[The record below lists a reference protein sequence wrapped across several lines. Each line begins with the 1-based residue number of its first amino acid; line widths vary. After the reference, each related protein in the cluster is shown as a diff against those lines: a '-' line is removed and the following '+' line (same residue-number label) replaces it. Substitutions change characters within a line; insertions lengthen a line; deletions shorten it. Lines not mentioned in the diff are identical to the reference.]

1 MSRSEDLNSEDY
13 LKLLSTFALDLLQKS
28 SLDEIFWLIADRAI
42 AGIGFDDCVI
52 YLIDRAAGELVQ
64 AAAYGPKSPEGRVI
78 VDPITIPIG
87 EGIVGSVAANL
98 KPERIRD
105 TRLDSRYILDD
116 EFRLSELAVP
126 IMLHGEC
133 IGVIDSENAN
143 VDFYNE
149 KHEEILVTIASMAA
163 TKISDAMREE
173 ELHSTVR
180 QLKIVQDMLAAQADE
195 LMNAKEMA
203 DSSNRAKSAFLA
215 TMSHEIRT
223 PLNAIIGMSDLMRD
237 TSLDPEQ
244 FEFANIIWDS
254 SNHLLN
260 LITDILDFSK
270 IEANELRISEDTL
283 DLKQLVEASVRV
295 CTSANPKNKI
305 PVVTKYDPSA
315 PECILGDEPRVRQV
329 LVNLIGNA
337 LKFTPEGQI
346 TVSVKADSESLLFSI
361 SDTGVGIPPSDIEKI
376 FSPFQQVDSS
386 NSREYEG
393 TGLGLSIARRL
404 SRLMSGDLTV
414 NSVVGVGTEF
424 VLSLPLRVV
433 PRQRTKPSGRSEIET
448 NKKLKILIVEDN
460 SVNRLL
466 AVKILSEV
474 GFTAD
479 VAVDGLEAVEFV
491 SKSPYDLIFMDL
503 QMPVMD
509 GYEAMRK
516 IRSNGAISQP
526 RIIVISANVQ
536 PQDVSNSYSAGAD
549 GFLPKPID
557 RKALVDI
564 INAISQP
571 MIGRGN
577 SRS

>member
-1 MSRSEDLNSEDY
+1 MNKRLGPSMSRSEDLNSEDY

-28 SLDEIFWLIADRAI
+28 SLDDIFWLIADRAI

-52 YLIDRAAGELVQ
+52 YLIDRTSGELVQ

-78 VDPITIPIG
+78 VDPITIPVG

-105 TRLDSRYILDD
+105 TRLDSRYILLD

-126 IMLHGEC
+126 IVLHGEC
-133 IGVIDSENAN
+133 IGVIDSENSK
-143 VDFYNE
+143 VDFYTE

-173 ELHSTVR
+173 ELQSTVR

-195 LMNAKEMA
+195 LISAKEMA
-203 DSSNRAKSAFLA
+203 DSSNRAKSTFLA

-223 PLNAIIGMSDLMRD
+223 PLNAIIGMSDLIRD
-237 TSLDPEQ
+237 TSLNPEQ
-244 FEFANIIWDS
+244 FEYANIIWDS

-270 IEANELRISEDTL
+270 IEANELRISENTI

-295 CTSANPKNKI
+295 CKSANTVSEVPILIKF
-305 PVVTKYDPSA
+305 DPSL
-315 PECILGDEPRVRQV
+315 PECILGDEPRVKQI

-337 LKFTPEGQI
+337 IKFTSEGQI
-346 TVSVKADSESLLFSI
+346 TVTVCVESENLLFTI
-361 SDTGVGIPPSDIEKI
+361 SDTGVGIPSSDTEKI

-386 NSREYEG
+386 HSREYEG

-414 NSVVGVGTEF
+414 SSTVGVGAEF

-433 PRQRTKPSGRSEIET
+433 SRQRAEPSGRIEVET
-448 NKKLKILIVEDN
+448 DKKLKILIVEDN
-460 SVNRLL
+460 PVNRLL
-466 AVKILSEV
+466 AVKILGQV

-491 SKSPYDLIFMDL
+491 NKMPYDLIFMDL

-516 IRSNGAISQP
+516 IRANLAISQP

-536 PQDVSNSYSAGAD
+536 PQDVSNSYNAGAD

-564 INAISQP
+564 INA
-571 MIGRGN
+571 N
-577 SRS
+577 S

>member
-1 MSRSEDLNSEDY
+1 MSKSEDLNSEDY

-28 SLDEIFWLIADRAI
+28 SLDDIFWLIADRAI

-52 YLIDRAAGELVQ
+52 YLIDRTSGELVQ

-126 IMLHGEC
+126 IVLHGEC
-133 IGVIDSENAN
+133 IGVIDSENSK
-143 VDFYNE
+143 VDFYTE

-173 ELHSTVR
+173 ELQSTVR

-195 LMNAKEMA
+195 LISAKEMA
-203 DSSNRAKSAFLA
+203 DSSNRAKSTFLA

-223 PLNAIIGMSDLMRD
+223 PLNAIIGMSDLIRD
-237 TSLDPEQ
+237 TSLNPEQ
-244 FEFANIIWDS
+244 FEYANIIWDS

-270 IEANELRISEDTL
+270 IEANELRISENTI

-295 CTSANPKNKI
+295 CTSANTVSEVPILIKF
-305 PVVTKYDPSA
+305 DPSM
-315 PECILGDEPRVRQV
+315 PECILGDEPRVKQI

-337 LKFTPEGQI
+337 IKFTSEGQI
-346 TVSVKADSESLLFSI
+346 TVTVCVESENLLFTI
-361 SDTGVGIPPSDIEKI
+361 SDTGVGIPSSDIEKI

-386 NSREYEG
+386 HSREYEG

-414 NSVVGVGTEF
+414 SSTVGVGTEF

-433 PRQRTKPSGRSEIET
+433 SRQRAEPSDRIEVET
-448 NKKLKILIVEDN
+448 DKKLKILIVEDN
-460 SVNRLL
+460 PVNRLL
-466 AVKILSEV
+466 AVKILGQV

-491 SKSPYDLIFMDL
+491 NKMPYDLIFMDL

-516 IRSNGAISQP
+516 IRANLAISQP

-536 PQDVSNSYSAGAD
+536 PQDVSNSYNAGAD

-564 INAISQP
+564 INA
-571 MIGRGN
+571 N
-577 SRS
+577 S

>member
-1 MSRSEDLNSEDY
+1 MSRSEELNSEDY

-52 YLIDRAAGELVQ
+52 YLIDRVTGELVQ

-78 VDPITIPIG
+78 VDPITIPLG
-87 EGIVGSVAANL
+87 EGIVGSVASNL

-203 DSSNRAKSAFLA
+203 DSSNRTKSAFLA

-237 TSLDPEQ
+237 TPLDPEQ

-270 IEANELRISEDTL
+270 IEANELRISEGTL

-346 TVSVKADSESLLFSI
+346 TVSVKAHSESLLFSI

-414 NSVVGVGTEF
+414 SSAVGVGTEF

-433 PRQRTKPSGRSEIET
+433 PRQRSKPSGRSEIET

-460 SVNRLL
+460 PVNRLL
-466 AVKILSEV
+466 AVKILSQV

-491 SKSPYDLIFMDL
+491 SRSPYDLIFMDL

-564 INAISQP
+564 INAIS
-571 MIGRGN
+571 
-577 SRS
+577 

>member
-1 MSRSEDLNSEDY
+1 MSKSEDLNSEDY

-52 YLIDRAAGELVQ
+52 YLIDRATGELVQ
-64 AAAYGPKSPEGRVI
+64 AAAYGPKSPEGREI

-98 KPERIRD
+98 KPERIED
-105 TRLDSRYILDD
+105 TRLDKRYILDD

-126 IMLHGEC
+126 IVLHDEC
-133 IGVIDSENAN
+133 IGVIDSENFK
-143 VDFYNE
+143 VDFYTE

-173 ELHSTVR
+173 ELQSTVR

-195 LMNAKEMA
+195 LINAKEMA

-237 TSLDPEQ
+237 TPLDPEQ

-270 IEANELRISEDTL
+270 IEANELRISENSI
-283 DLKQLVEASVRV
+283 DLKQLVDSSVRV
-295 CTSANPKNKI
+295 CTSANPKNEV
-305 PVVTKYDPSA
+305 PVLIEFDQSV
-315 PECILGDEPRVRQV
+315 PECILGDEPRVRQI

-337 LKFTPEGQI
+337 LKFTSNGQI
-346 TVSVKADSESLLFSI
+346 AVNVKTLSENLLFMI
-361 SDTGVGIPPSDIEKI
+361 SDTGVGIPTLDMENI

-386 NSREYEG
+386 HSREFEG

-404 SRLMSGDLTV
+404 SRLMAGDLTV
-414 NSVVGVGTEF
+414 SSVVGVGTEF
-424 VLSLPLRVV
+424 TLSLPLRVV
-433 PRQRTKPSGRSEIET
+433 SRQRAEPSDRAEIET

-460 SVNRLL
+460 PVNRLL
-466 AVKILSEV
+466 AVKILGQV

-491 SKSPYDLIFMDL
+491 KKSPYDLIFMDL

-516 IRSNGAISQP
+516 IRSNVAISQP

-536 PQDVSNSYSAGAD
+536 PQDVSNSYNAGAD

-564 INAISQP
+564 INAIS
-571 MIGRGN
+571 
-577 SRS
+577 

>member
-1 MSRSEDLNSEDY
+1 MNKRLGPSMSRSEDLNSEDY

-28 SLDEIFWLIADRAI
+28 SLDDIFWLIADRAI

-52 YLIDRAAGELVQ
+52 YLIDRTSGELVQ

-78 VDPITIPIG
+78 VDPITIPVG

-126 IMLHGEC
+126 IVLHGEC
-133 IGVIDSENAN
+133 IGVIDSENSK
-143 VDFYNE
+143 VDFYTE

-195 LMNAKEMA
+195 LISAKEMA
-203 DSSNRAKSAFLA
+203 DSSNRAKSTFLA

-223 PLNAIIGMSDLMRD
+223 PLNAIIGMSDLIRD
-237 TSLDPEQ
+237 TSLNPEQ
-244 FEFANIIWDS
+244 FEYANIIWDS

-270 IEANELRISEDTL
+270 IEANELRISENTI

-295 CTSANPKNKI
+295 CKSANTVSEVPILIKF
-305 PVVTKYDPSA
+305 DPSL
-315 PECILGDEPRVRQV
+315 PECILGDEPRVKQI

-337 LKFTPEGQI
+337 IKFTSEGQI
-346 TVSVKADSESLLFSI
+346 TVTVCVESENLLFTI
-361 SDTGVGIPPSDIEKI
+361 SDTGVGIPSSDTEKI

-386 NSREYEG
+386 HSREYEG

-414 NSVVGVGTEF
+414 SSTVGVGAEF

-433 PRQRTKPSGRSEIET
+433 SRQRAEPSGRIEVET
-448 NKKLKILIVEDN
+448 DKKLKILIVEDN
-460 SVNRLL
+460 PVNRLL
-466 AVKILSEV
+466 AVKILGQV

-491 SKSPYDLIFMDL
+491 NKMPYDLIFMDL

-516 IRSNGAISQP
+516 IRANLAISQP

-536 PQDVSNSYSAGAD
+536 PQDVSNSYNAGAD

-564 INAISQP
+564 INA
-571 MIGRGN
+571 N
-577 SRS
+577 S

>member
-1 MSRSEDLNSEDY
+1 MNKRLGPSMSRSEDLNSEDY

-28 SLDEIFWLIADRAI
+28 SLDDIFWLIADRAI

-52 YLIDRAAGELVQ
+52 YLIDRTSGELVQ

-78 VDPITIPIG
+78 VDPITIPVG

-126 IMLHGEC
+126 IVLHGEC
-133 IGVIDSENAN
+133 IGVIDSENSK
-143 VDFYNE
+143 VDFYTE

-173 ELHSTVR
+173 ELQSTVR

-195 LMNAKEMA
+195 LISAKEMA
-203 DSSNRAKSAFLA
+203 DSSNRAKSTFLA

-223 PLNAIIGMSDLMRD
+223 PLNAIIGMSDLIRD
-237 TSLDPEQ
+237 TSLNSEQ
-244 FEFANIIWDS
+244 FEYANIIWDS

-270 IEANELRISEDTL
+270 IEANELRISENTI

-295 CTSANPKNKI
+295 CKSANTVSEVPILIKF
-305 PVVTKYDPSA
+305 DPSL
-315 PECILGDEPRVRQV
+315 PECILGDEPRVKQI

-337 LKFTPEGQI
+337 IKFTSEGQI
-346 TVSVKADSESLLFSI
+346 TVTVCVESENLLFTI
-361 SDTGVGIPPSDIEKI
+361 SDTGVGIPSSDTEKI

-386 NSREYEG
+386 HSREYEG

-414 NSVVGVGTEF
+414 SSTVGVGAEF

-433 PRQRTKPSGRSEIET
+433 SRQRAEPSGRIEVET
-448 NKKLKILIVEDN
+448 DKKLKILIVEDN
-460 SVNRLL
+460 PVNRLL
-466 AVKILSEV
+466 AVKILGQV

-491 SKSPYDLIFMDL
+491 NKMPYDLIFMDL

-516 IRSNGAISQP
+516 IRANLAISQP

-536 PQDVSNSYSAGAD
+536 PQDVSNSYNAGAD

-564 INAISQP
+564 INA
-571 MIGRGN
+571 N
-577 SRS
+577 S

>member
-52 YLIDRAAGELVQ
+52 YLIDRVTGELVQ

-126 IMLHGEC
+126 IVLHGEC

-143 VDFYNE
+143 VGFYNE

-237 TSLDPEQ
+237 TPLDPEQ

-270 IEANELRISEDTL
+270 IEANELRISEGTL
-283 DLKQLVEASVRV
+283 DLKQLVETSVRV

-346 TVSVKADSESLLFSI
+346 TVSVKAHSESLLFSI

>member
-1 MSRSEDLNSEDY
+1 MSKSEDLNSEDY

-28 SLDEIFWLIADRAI
+28 SLDDIFWLIADRAI

-52 YLIDRAAGELVQ
+52 YLIDRTSGELVQ

-87 EGIVGSVAANL
+87 EGIVGSVAAKL

-126 IMLHGEC
+126 IVLHGEC
-133 IGVIDSENAN
+133 IGVIDSENSK
-143 VDFYNE
+143 VDFYTE

-173 ELHSTVR
+173 ELQSTVR

-195 LMNAKEMA
+195 LISAKEMA
-203 DSSNRAKSAFLA
+203 DSSNRAKSTFLA

-223 PLNAIIGMSDLMRD
+223 PLNAIIGMSDLIRD
-237 TSLDPEQ
+237 TSLNPEQ
-244 FEFANIIWDS
+244 FEYASIIWDS

-270 IEANELRISEDTL
+270 IEANELRISENTI

-295 CTSANPKNKI
+295 CTSANTVSEVPILIKF
-305 PVVTKYDPSA
+305 DPSL
-315 PECILGDEPRVRQV
+315 PECILGDEPRVKQI

-337 LKFTPEGQI
+337 IKFTSEGQI
-346 TVSVKADSESLLFSI
+346 TVTVCVESENLLFTI
-361 SDTGVGIPPSDIEKI
+361 SDTGVGIPSSDIEKI

-386 NSREYEG
+386 HSREYEG

-414 NSVVGVGTEF
+414 SSTVGVGTEF

-433 PRQRTKPSGRSEIET
+433 SRQRAEPSDRIEVET
-448 NKKLKILIVEDN
+448 DKKLKILIVEDN
-460 SVNRLL
+460 PVNRLL
-466 AVKILSEV
+466 AVKILGQV

-491 SKSPYDLIFMDL
+491 NKIPYDLIFMDL

-516 IRSNGAISQP
+516 IRANLAISQP

-536 PQDVSNSYSAGAD
+536 PQDVSNSYNAGAD

-564 INAISQP
+564 INA
-571 MIGRGN
+571 N
-577 SRS
+577 S

>member
-1 MSRSEDLNSEDY
+1 MSKSEDLNSEDY

-28 SLDEIFWLIADRAI
+28 SLDDIFWLIADRAI

-52 YLIDRAAGELVQ
+52 YLIDRTSGELVQ

-87 EGIVGSVAANL
+87 EGIVGSVAAKL

-126 IMLHGEC
+126 IVLHGEC
-133 IGVIDSENAN
+133 IGVIDSENSK
-143 VDFYNE
+143 VDFYTE

-173 ELHSTVR
+173 ELQSTVR

-195 LMNAKEMA
+195 LISAKEMA
-203 DSSNRAKSAFLA
+203 DSSNRAKSTFLA

-223 PLNAIIGMSDLMRD
+223 PLNAIIGMSDLIRD
-237 TSLDPEQ
+237 TSLNPEQ
-244 FEFANIIWDS
+244 FEYASIIWDS

-270 IEANELRISEDTL
+270 IEANELRISENTI

-295 CTSANPKNKI
+295 CTSANTVSEVPILIKF
-305 PVVTKYDPSA
+305 DPSL
-315 PECILGDEPRVRQV
+315 PECILGDEPRVKQI

-337 LKFTPEGQI
+337 IKFTSEGQI
-346 TVSVKADSESLLFSI
+346 TVTVCVESENLLFTI
-361 SDTGVGIPPSDIEKI
+361 SDTGVGIPSSDIEKI

-386 NSREYEG
+386 HSREYEG

-414 NSVVGVGTEF
+414 SSTVGVGTEF

-433 PRQRTKPSGRSEIET
+433 SRQRAEPSDRIEVET
-448 NKKLKILIVEDN
+448 DKKLKILIVEDN
-460 SVNRLL
+460 PVNRLL
-466 AVKILSEV
+466 AVKILGQV

-491 SKSPYDLIFMDL
+491 NKMPYDLIFMDL

-516 IRSNGAISQP
+516 IRANLAISQP

-536 PQDVSNSYSAGAD
+536 PQDVSNSYNAGAD

-564 INAISQP
+564 INA
-571 MIGRGN
+571 N
-577 SRS
+577 S

>member
-1 MSRSEDLNSEDY
+1 MSKSEDLNSEDY

-28 SLDEIFWLIADRAI
+28 SLDDIFWLIADRAI

-52 YLIDRAAGELVQ
+52 YLIDRTSGELVQ

-105 TRLDSRYILDD
+105 TRLDLRYILDD

-126 IMLHGEC
+126 IVLHGEC
-133 IGVIDSENAN
+133 IGVIDSENSK
-143 VDFYNE
+143 VDFYTE

-173 ELHSTVR
+173 ELQSTVR

-195 LMNAKEMA
+195 LISAKEMA
-203 DSSNRAKSAFLA
+203 DSSNRAKSTFLA

-223 PLNAIIGMSDLMRD
+223 PLNAIIGMSDLIRD
-237 TSLDPEQ
+237 TSLNPEQ
-244 FEFANIIWDS
+244 FEYANIIWDS

-270 IEANELRISEDTL
+270 IEANELRISENTI
-283 DLKQLVEASVRV
+283 DLNQLVEASVRV
-295 CTSANPKNKI
+295 CTSANTVSEVPILIKF
-305 PVVTKYDPSA
+305 DPSL
-315 PECILGDEPRVRQV
+315 PECILGDEPRVKQI

-337 LKFTPEGQI
+337 IKFTSEGQI
-346 TVSVKADSESLLFSI
+346 TVTVCVESENLLFTI
-361 SDTGVGIPPSDIEKI
+361 SDTGVGIPSSDIEKI

-386 NSREYEG
+386 HSREYEG

-414 NSVVGVGTEF
+414 SSTVGVGTEF

-433 PRQRTKPSGRSEIET
+433 SRQRAEPSDRIEVET
-448 NKKLKILIVEDN
+448 DKKLKILIVEDN
-460 SVNRLL
+460 PVNRLL
-466 AVKILSEV
+466 AVKILGQV

-491 SKSPYDLIFMDL
+491 NKMPYDLIFMDL

-516 IRSNGAISQP
+516 IRANLAISQP

-536 PQDVSNSYSAGAD
+536 PQDVSNSYNAGAD

-564 INAISQP
+564 INA
-571 MIGRGN
+571 N
-577 SRS
+577 S

>member
-52 YLIDRAAGELVQ
+52 YLIDRTTGELVQ
-64 AAAYGPKSPEGRVI
+64 AAAYGPKSAEGRAI

-87 EGIVGSVAANL
+87 DGIVGSVAANL
-98 KPERIRD
+98 KPERIKD

-126 IMLHGEC
+126 IVLHGEC
-133 IGVIDSENAN
+133 IGVIDSENAK
-143 VDFYNE
+143 VDFYTE

-173 ELHSTVR
+173 ELQSTVR

-195 LMNAKEMA
+195 LISAKEMA
-203 DSSNRAKSAFLA
+203 DSSNRAKSTFLA

-223 PLNAIIGMSDLMRD
+223 PLNAIIGMSDLIRD
-237 TSLDPEQ
+237 TSLNAEQ

-270 IEANELRISEDTL
+270 IEANELKISENTI

-295 CTSANPKNKI
+295 CTSANAESQV
-305 PVVTKYDPSA
+305 PVLIQCDPLV
-315 PECILGDEPRVRQV
+315 PECILGDEPRVRQI

-337 LKFTPEGQI
+337 IKFTSEGQI
-346 TVSVKADSESLLFSI
+346 TVNVRTQAENLLFAI
-361 SDTGVGIPPSDIEKI
+361 SDTGVGIPSSDMEKI

-386 NSREYEG
+386 HSREYEG

-414 NSVVGVGTEF
+414 SSTVGVGTEF

-433 PRQRTKPSGRSEIET
+433 AAQRTEPSDRIEVET
-448 NKKLKILIVEDN
+448 SKKLKILIVEDN
-460 SVNRLL
+460 PVNRLL
-466 AVKILSEV
+466 AVKILGQV

-491 SKSPYDLIFMDL
+491 KKSPYDLIFMDL

-516 IRSNGAISQP
+516 IRSNGAIDQP

-536 PQDVSNSYSAGAD
+536 PQDVSNSYNAGAD

-564 INAISQP
+564 INAIS
-571 MIGRGN
+571 
-577 SRS
+577 

>member
-1 MSRSEDLNSEDY
+1 MNKRLGPSMSRSEDLNSEDY
-13 LKLLSTFALDLLQKS
+13 LKLLSTFALELLQKS
-28 SLDEIFWLIADRAI
+28 SLDDIFWLIADRAI

-52 YLIDRAAGELVQ
+52 YLIDRTSGELVQ

-78 VDPITIPIG
+78 VDPITIPVG

-126 IMLHGEC
+126 IVLHGEC
-133 IGVIDSENAN
+133 IGVIDSENSK
-143 VDFYNE
+143 VDFYTE

-173 ELHSTVR
+173 ELQSTVR

-195 LMNAKEMA
+195 LISAKEMA
-203 DSSNRAKSAFLA
+203 DSSNRAKSTFLA

-223 PLNAIIGMSDLMRD
+223 PLNAIIGMSDLIRD
-237 TSLDPEQ
+237 TSLNPEQ
-244 FEFANIIWDS
+244 FEYANIIWDS

-270 IEANELRISEDTL
+270 IEANELRISENTI

-295 CTSANPKNKI
+295 CKSANTVSEVPI
-305 PVVTKYDPSA
+305 LIQFDPSL
-315 PECILGDEPRVRQV
+315 PECILGDEPRVKQI

-337 LKFTPEGQI
+337 IKFTSEGQI
-346 TVSVKADSESLLFSI
+346 TVTVCVESENLLFTI
-361 SDTGVGIPPSDIEKI
+361 SDTGVGIPCSDTEKI

-386 NSREYEG
+386 HSREYEG

-414 NSVVGVGTEF
+414 SSTVGVGAEF

-433 PRQRTKPSGRSEIET
+433 SRQRAEPSGRIEVET
-448 NKKLKILIVEDN
+448 DKKLKILIVEDN
-460 SVNRLL
+460 PVNRLL
-466 AVKILSEV
+466 AVKILGQV

-491 SKSPYDLIFMDL
+491 NKMPYDLIFMDL

-516 IRSNGAISQP
+516 IRANLAISQP

-536 PQDVSNSYSAGAD
+536 PQDVSNSYNAGAD

-564 INAISQP
+564 INA
-571 MIGRGN
+571 N
-577 SRS
+577 S

>member
-1 MSRSEDLNSEDY
+1 MTGLGLRMSRSEDLNSEDY

-52 YLIDRAAGELVQ
+52 YLIDRTTGELVQ

-87 EGIVGSVAANL
+87 DGIVGSVAANL
-98 KPERIRD
+98 KPERIQD

-126 IMLHGEC
+126 IVLHGEC
-133 IGVIDSENAN
+133 IGVIDSENSKVN
-143 VDFYNE
+143 FYTE

-173 ELHSTVR
+173 ELQSTVR

-195 LMNAKEMA
+195 LMSAKEMA
-203 DSSNRAKSAFLA
+203 DSSNRAKSTFLA

-237 TSLDPEQ
+237 TSLNAEQ

-270 IEANELRISEDTL
+270 IEANELRILENTI
-283 DLKQLVEASVRV
+283 DLKSLVEASVRV
-295 CTSANPKNKI
+295 CTSANAESQV
-305 PVVTKYDPSA
+305 PVLIKYDPSV
-315 PECILGDEPRVRQV
+315 PECILGDEPRVRQI

-337 LKFTPEGQI
+337 IKFTSEGQI
-346 TVSVKADSESLLFSI
+346 TVNVRTQAENLLFAI
-361 SDTGVGIPPSDIEKI
+361 SDTGVGIPSSDMEKI

-386 NSREYEG
+386 HSREYEG

-414 NSVVGVGTEF
+414 SSTVGVGTEF

-433 PRQRTKPSGRSEIET
+433 AAQRAEPSDRIEVET
-448 NKKLKILIVEDN
+448 SKKLKILIVEDN
-460 SVNRLL
+460 PVNRLL
-466 AVKILSEV
+466 AVKILGQV

-491 SKSPYDLIFMDL
+491 KKSPYDLIFMDL

-516 IRSNGAISQP
+516 IRSNGAIDQP

-536 PQDVSNSYSAGAD
+536 PQDVSNSYNAGAD

-564 INAISQP
+564 INAIS
-571 MIGRGN
+571 
-577 SRS
+577 

>member
-1 MSRSEDLNSEDY
+1 MTGLGLRMSRSEDLNSEDY

-52 YLIDRAAGELVQ
+52 YLIDRTTGELVQ
-64 AAAYGPKSPEGRVI
+64 AAAYGPKSAEGRVI

-87 EGIVGSVAANL
+87 DGIVGSVAANL
-98 KPERIRD
+98 KPERIQD

-133 IGVIDSENAN
+133 IGVIDSENAK
-143 VDFYNE
+143 VDFYTE

-173 ELHSTVR
+173 ELQSTVR

-195 LMNAKEMA
+195 LISAKEMA
-203 DSSNRAKSAFLA
+203 DSSNRAKSTFLA

-223 PLNAIIGMSDLMRD
+223 PLNAIIGMSDLIRD
-237 TSLDPEQ
+237 TSLNAEQ

-270 IEANELRISEDTL
+270 IEANELKISENTI

-295 CTSANPKNKI
+295 CTSANAESQV
-305 PVVTKYDPSA
+305 PVLIQCDPLV
-315 PECILGDEPRVRQV
+315 PECILGDEPRVRQI

-337 LKFTPEGQI
+337 IKFTSEGQI
-346 TVSVKADSESLLFSI
+346 TVNVRTQAENLLFAI
-361 SDTGVGIPPSDIEKI
+361 SDTGVGIPSSDMEKI

-386 NSREYEG
+386 HSREYEG

-414 NSVVGVGTEF
+414 SSTVGVGTEF

-433 PRQRTKPSGRSEIET
+433 AAQRTEPSDRIEVET
-448 NKKLKILIVEDN
+448 SKKLKILIVEDN
-460 SVNRLL
+460 PVNRLL
-466 AVKILSEV
+466 AVKILGQV

-491 SKSPYDLIFMDL
+491 KKSPYDLIFMDL

-516 IRSNGAISQP
+516 IRSNGSIDQP

-536 PQDVSNSYSAGAD
+536 PQDVSNSYNAGAD

-564 INAISQP
+564 INAIS
-571 MIGRGN
+571 
-577 SRS
+577 

>member
-1 MSRSEDLNSEDY
+1 MSKSEDLNSEDY

-52 YLIDRAAGELVQ
+52 YLIDRATGELVQ
-64 AAAYGPKSPEGRVI
+64 AAAYGPKSPEGREI

-98 KPERIRD
+98 KPERIED
-105 TRLDSRYILDD
+105 TRLDKRYILDD

-126 IMLHGEC
+126 IVLHDEC
-133 IGVIDSENAN
+133 IGVIDSENSK
-143 VDFYNE
+143 VDFYTE

-173 ELHSTVR
+173 ELQSTVR

-195 LMNAKEMA
+195 LINAKEMA

-237 TSLDPEQ
+237 TPLDPEQ

-270 IEANELRISEDTL
+270 IEANELRISENSI
-283 DLKQLVEASVRV
+283 DLKQLVDSSVRV
-295 CTSANPKNKI
+295 CTSANPKNEV
-305 PVVTKYDPSA
+305 PVLIEFDQSV
-315 PECILGDEPRVRQV
+315 PECILGDEPRVRQI

-337 LKFTPEGQI
+337 LKFTSNGQI
-346 TVSVKADSESLLFSI
+346 AVNVKTLSENLLFMI
-361 SDTGVGIPPSDIEKI
+361 SDTGVGIPTLDMENI

-386 NSREYEG
+386 HSREFEG

-404 SRLMSGDLTV
+404 SRLMAGDLTV
-414 NSVVGVGTEF
+414 SSVVGVGTEF
-424 VLSLPLRVV
+424 TLSLPLRVV
-433 PRQRTKPSGRSEIET
+433 SRQRAEPSDRAEIET

-460 SVNRLL
+460 PVNRLL
-466 AVKILSEV
+466 AVKILGQV

-491 SKSPYDLIFMDL
+491 KKSPYDLIFMDL

-516 IRSNGAISQP
+516 IRSNVAISQP

-536 PQDVSNSYSAGAD
+536 PQDVSNSYNAGAD

-564 INAISQP
+564 INAIS
-571 MIGRGN
+571 
-577 SRS
+577 

>member
-1 MSRSEDLNSEDY
+1 MSKSEDLNSEDY

-28 SLDEIFWLIADRAI
+28 SLDDIFWLIADRAI

-52 YLIDRAAGELVQ
+52 YLIDRTSGELVQ

-105 TRLDSRYILDD
+105 TRLDLRYILDD

-126 IMLHGEC
+126 IVLHGEC
-133 IGVIDSENAN
+133 IGVIDSENSK
-143 VDFYNE
+143 VDFYTD

-173 ELHSTVR
+173 ELQSTVR

-195 LMNAKEMA
+195 LISAKEMA
-203 DSSNRAKSAFLA
+203 DSSNRAKSTFLA

-223 PLNAIIGMSDLMRD
+223 PLNAIIGMSDLIRD
-237 TSLDPEQ
+237 TSLNPEQ
-244 FEFANIIWDS
+244 FEYANIIWDS

-270 IEANELRISEDTL
+270 IEANELRISENTI
-283 DLKQLVEASVRV
+283 DLNQLVEASVRV
-295 CTSANPKNKI
+295 CTSANTVSEVPILIKF
-305 PVVTKYDPSA
+305 DPSL
-315 PECILGDEPRVRQV
+315 PECILGDEPRVKQI

-337 LKFTPEGQI
+337 IKFTSEGQI
-346 TVSVKADSESLLFSI
+346 TVTVCVESENLLFTI
-361 SDTGVGIPPSDIEKI
+361 SDTGVGIPSSDMEKI

-386 NSREYEG
+386 HSREYEG

-414 NSVVGVGTEF
+414 SSTVGVGTEF

-433 PRQRTKPSGRSEIET
+433 SRQRAEPSDRIEVET
-448 NKKLKILIVEDN
+448 DKKLKILIVEDN
-460 SVNRLL
+460 PVNRLL
-466 AVKILSEV
+466 AVKILGQV

-491 SKSPYDLIFMDL
+491 NKMPYDLIFMDL

-516 IRSNGAISQP
+516 IRANLAISQP

-536 PQDVSNSYSAGAD
+536 PQDVSNSYNAGAD

-564 INAISQP
+564 INA
-571 MIGRGN
+571 N
-577 SRS
+577 S

>member
-52 YLIDRAAGELVQ
+52 YLIDRVTGELVQ

-78 VDPITIPIG
+78 VDPITIPLG
-87 EGIVGSVAANL
+87 EGIVGSVASNL

-203 DSSNRAKSAFLA
+203 DSSNRTKSAFLA

-237 TSLDPEQ
+237 TPLDPEQ

-270 IEANELRISEDTL
+270 IEANELRISEGTL

-346 TVSVKADSESLLFSI
+346 TVSVKAHSESLLFSI

-414 NSVVGVGTEF
+414 SSVVGVGTEF

-433 PRQRTKPSGRSEIET
+433 TRQRSKPSGRSEIET

-460 SVNRLL
+460 PVNRLL
-466 AVKILSEV
+466 AVKILSQV

-491 SKSPYDLIFMDL
+491 SRSPYDLIFMDL

-564 INAISQP
+564 INAIS
-571 MIGRGN
+571 
-577 SRS
+577 

>member
-1 MSRSEDLNSEDY
+1 MSKSEDLNSEDY

-28 SLDEIFWLIADRAI
+28 SLDDIFWLIADRAI

-52 YLIDRAAGELVQ
+52 YLIDRTSGELVQ

-87 EGIVGSVAANL
+87 EGIVGSVAAKL

-126 IMLHGEC
+126 IVLHGEC
-133 IGVIDSENAN
+133 IGVIDSENSK
-143 VDFYNE
+143 VDFYTE

-173 ELHSTVR
+173 ELQSTVR

-195 LMNAKEMA
+195 LISAKEMA
-203 DSSNRAKSAFLA
+203 DSSNRAKSTFLA

-223 PLNAIIGMSDLMRD
+223 PLNAIIGMSDLIRD
-237 TSLDPEQ
+237 TSLNPEQ
-244 FEFANIIWDS
+244 FEYANIIWDS

-270 IEANELRISEDTL
+270 IEANELRISENTI

-295 CTSANPKNKI
+295 CTSANTVSEVPILIKF
-305 PVVTKYDPSA
+305 DPSL
-315 PECILGDEPRVRQV
+315 PECILGDEPRVKQI

-337 LKFTPEGQI
+337 IKFTSEGQI
-346 TVSVKADSESLLFSI
+346 TVTVCVESENLLFTI
-361 SDTGVGIPPSDIEKI
+361 SDTGVGIPSSDIEKI

-386 NSREYEG
+386 HSREYEG

-414 NSVVGVGTEF
+414 SSTVGVGTEF

-433 PRQRTKPSGRSEIET
+433 SRQRAEPSDRIEVET
-448 NKKLKILIVEDN
+448 DKKLKILIVEDN
-460 SVNRLL
+460 PVNRLL
-466 AVKILSEV
+466 AVKILGQV

-491 SKSPYDLIFMDL
+491 NKMPYDLIFMDL

-516 IRSNGAISQP
+516 IRANLAISQP

-536 PQDVSNSYSAGAD
+536 PQDVSNSYNAGAD

-564 INAISQP
+564 INA
-571 MIGRGN
+571 N
-577 SRS
+577 S

>member
-1 MSRSEDLNSEDY
+1 MSRSEDLNSEAY
-13 LKLLSTFALDLLQKS
+13 LKLLSAFALDLLQKS
-28 SLDEIFWLIADRAI
+28 SLDDIFWLIADRAI

-52 YLIDRAAGELVQ
+52 YLIDRTTGELVQ

-78 VDPITIPIG
+78 VDPITIPFG

-105 TRLDSRYILDD
+105 TRTDARYILDD
-116 EFRLSELAVP
+116 EFRLAELAVP
-126 IMLHGEC
+126 IVLHGEC
-133 IGVIDSENAN
+133 IGVIDSENSK
-143 VDFYNE
+143 VDFYTE

-173 ELHSTVR
+173 ELQSTVR

-195 LMNAKEMA
+195 LINAKEMA
-203 DSSNRAKSAFLA
+203 DSSNRAKSTFLA

-223 PLNAIIGMSDLMRD
+223 PLNAIIGMSDLIRG

-270 IEANELRISEDTL
+270 IEANELRIAENAI

-295 CTSANPKNKI
+295 CTSANPKSAA
-305 PVVTKYDPSA
+305 PVLIEFDQSV
-315 PECILGDEPRVRQV
+315 PECVLGDESRVRQI

-337 LKFTPEGQI
+337 LKFTPEGQVA
-346 TVSVKADSESLLFSI
+346 VSVETQSGNLLFTI
-361 SDTGVGIPPSDIEKI
+361 SDTGVGIPSSDMEKI

-386 NSREYEG
+386 HSREYGG

-404 SRLMSGDLTV
+404 SRLMAGDLTV
-414 NSVVGVGTEF
+414 SSVAGVGTEF

-433 PRQRTKPSGRSEIET
+433 SRQRAEPSGRKELEAS
-448 NKKLKILIVEDN
+448 KKLKILIVEDN
-460 SVNRLL
+460 PVNRLL
-466 AVKILSEV
+466 AVKILGQA

-479 VAVDGLEAVEFV
+479 VAVDGLEAVELA

-509 GYEAMRK
+509 GYEAIRE
-516 IRSNGAISQP
+516 IRSNMAISQP

-536 PQDVSNSYSAGAD
+536 PHDVSNSYNAGAD

-557 RKALVDI
+557 RKALMDI
-564 INAISQP
+564 INAIS
-571 MIGRGN
+571 
-577 SRS
+577 